1 MANRRKACRIPRS
14 ISFAVGN
21 WFTPF
26 DRTIQVTNVN
36 VQCYVRGIGRRPPLP
51 PPPPCYRLLP
61 SSRTPCK
68 IVKRSLDPTVGPRHR
83 NLKLQDRPV
92 NRASGEGGKRISYWG
107 VLMLFDLNFD
117 LKKRFLVDALT
128 GLD

>member
-51 PPPPCYRLLP
+51 PPPPP
-61 SSRTPCK
+61 SCDLDLSFFRPTSNA
-68 IVKRSLDPTVGPRHR
+68 IVRV
-83 NLKLQDRPV
+83 
-92 NRASGEGGKRISYWG
+92 I
-107 VLMLFDLNFD
+107 
-117 LKKRFLVDALT
+117 
-128 GLD
+128 

>member
-36 VQCYVRGIGRRPPLP
+36 VQCYVRGIGRRPPP
-51 PPPPCYRLLP
+51 PPSCDLDLSFFRPT
-61 SSRTPCK
+61 SNA
-68 IVKRSLDPTVGPRHR
+68 IVRV
-83 NLKLQDRPV
+83 
-92 NRASGEGGKRISYWG
+92 I
-107 VLMLFDLNFD
+107 
-117 LKKRFLVDALT
+117 
-128 GLD
+128 